1 MASLGFHLRRACLGL
16 GLLALA
22 ASAAAQ
28 SDTPPL
34 EMEVLSA
41 REATKLLVNQVK
53 PDYPA
58 VAHANYIE
66 GQVQMELMVGPDG
79 HVRKAHVLR
88 GHPLL
93 AASALKATHRWVYR
107 PFTTAAGPRAFS
119 TQVKVIFDL
128 RKQRSLDREHF
139 PAAPA
144 QDLQRRVTLPE
155 VLERP
160 LAPRTAPSIRLHVL
174 VGDDGRVID
183 SSLVSGPVAL
193 FQSAQNS
200 VAQWQFQ
207 PARWGNLAVPWYLD
221 IDVPVASPVP
231 STTSRLPERP

>member
-1 MASLGFHLRRACLGL
+1 MARVQLSTQVRRSCVSL

-22 ASAAAQ
+22 ATAAAQ
-28 SDTPPL
+28 SDTTPGAG
-34 EMEVLSA
+34 VLSA
-41 REATKLLVNQVK
+41 RQATKLLVNQVK

-66 GQVQMELMVGPDG
+66 GQVQLELMVGPDG

-93 AASALKATHRWVYR
+93 AAAALKATHRWVYR
-107 PFTTAAGPRAFS
+107 PWITASGPRPFS
-119 TQVKVIFDL
+119 TQVKMVFDL
-128 RKQRSLDREHF
+128 HRQSDLAHQHF
-139 PAAPA
+139 PTAPA
-144 QDLQRRVTLPE
+144 QDLQQRVTLPQ

-160 LAPRTAPSIRLHVL
+160 EAAGTSVRLRVL
-174 VGDDGRVID
+174 VGDDGRAID
-183 SSLVSGPVAL
+183 SSLLSGPVAL

-221 IDVPVASPVP
+221 VDVSVAEAGVSTASTSP
-231 STTSRLPERP
+231 RRP